1 MTPLKFYNLRSR
13 WKYGVGATPDQC
25 AAAFVDAFTGRGGII
40 AKGNWSVSRS
50 GRGAVAIYQGRA
62 GLGAI
67 AGGGNGRQA
76 KEMHSATGTKVKF
89 EVEPADSRRTRC
101 LMRLESRGSTF
112 GFTSDARF
120 FRPYL
125 RRVEKNLRCLDASL
139 ETG

>member
-1 MTPLKFYNLRSR
+1 MTPLKFYNLRST
-13 WKYGVGATPDQC
+13 WKYGVGGTPEQC
-25 AAAFVDAFTGRGGII
+25 AEAFVDAFTSRGGII

-50 GRGAVAIYQGRA
+50 GRGAVATYQGRA

-67 AGGGNGRQA
+67 TGEGNGRQA
-76 KEMHSATGTKVKF
+76 KEMHSARGTKVKF
-89 EVEPADSRRTRC
+89 EVEPGDPSRTRC
-101 LMRLESRGSTF
+101 RMRLESRGSTF

-125 RRVEKNLRCLDASL
+125 RRVEKNLRRLDASL

>member
-1 MTPLKFYNLRSR
+1 MTPSLKFYNLRSR
-13 WKYGVGATPDQC
+13 WRYDVGATPDQC

-50 GRGAVAIYQGRA
+50 GRGAVATYRGRA
-62 GLGAI
+62 GLGAVT
-67 AGGGNGRQA
+67 AGGGRQA
-76 KEMHSATGTKVKF
+76 KEMHSAIGTKVKF
-89 EVEPADSRRTRC
+89 EVDPQVSGRTPC
-101 LMRLESRGSTF
+101 LMRLESGGSSF

-125 RRVEKNLRCLDASL
+125 NRVDKNLRRLDALL